1 MKKKI
6 IIAFLF
12 LFLLFLV
19 GILTTLHIID
29 KTTVNLTSLLSLH
42 KVEVIRQDLVINVQ
56 TVQAN
61 LYTTGTSFGK
71 ELDTIVD
78 NVLTLRSRA
87 QTCTECHHADPA
99 VEKEI
104 LNLLELTEQYKDA
117 LSYFIT
123 STADP
128 ERVRRLQIFAAE
140 IGDRIIDKSLWMT
153 MTANDTLHQKT
164 TAAMV
169 EVAASRKIL
178 TLTLVFAFFVSVL
191 ISLYFLSS
199 ITGPIAQ
206 LLQATR
212 KIRSGKL
219 QYRIEEKLHDEFG
232 HLAASFNEMAE
243 ALAHGQQILQENEA
257 RFRLLMDSIDA
268 LVYVADMET
277 YEVLFINEFGI
288 KEFGDITGRICWQN
302 LQKGQSG
309 PCSFCTNRYLLDEKG
324 RPVGIYTWESRN
336 TVTGQWYYIRDRAI
350 EWVDGRIV
358 RLQIATDI
366 SERKLAEIGLA
377 EETERLAVT
386 LRSIGDGVITTDTGG
401 RVVLINQ
408 VAEGL
413 TGWSSDEATGRPLVE
428 VFSIIH
434 EVTRKPCE
442 NPVEKVLAAG
452 KIVEMANHTVLIAK
466 NGQERSIADSGA
478 PIKDKD
484 GRILGVVLV
493 FRDITAELRTE
504 QELAKVKK
512 MESIGVLAG
521 GLAHDFNNILA
532 AILGNIELSLLDA
545 GLPLKTRQTL
555 QEAVKATQRARGLT
569 SQLLTFA
576 KGGDPIKESA
586 SLVEVIRDS
595 ADFVLRGS
603 KSACR
608 YLFADD
614 LWLVDIDRGQISQVV
629 QNLILN
635 ASQAMPVGGVIEV
648 SCENLASEDSASV
661 GLPKKGDYVM
671 MKIKDNGIGIP
682 EDLLDKIFDPYFST
696 KQQGSGL
703 GLAISHSIVNKHDGH
718 IMVQSTPGIGTVF
731 TVYLPASGQGSVPA
745 APAEEAAGRTKNA
758 RILIMDDE
766 AMIRDVTKALLSKM
780 GHEVLLAEEGAG
792 AVRIYQEAMAGK
804 TPIDLVIMDLTIPGG
819 MGGKEAVQKILA
831 LDPLAKVIV
840 SSGYSHDPI
849 MANFNDYGFCSA
861 LAKPFAFSELSKIVN
876 QFLMDS

>member
-29 KTTVNLTSLLSLH
+29 RTTTNLTSLLSLH

-61 LYTTGTSFGK
+61 LYTTGTAFGK
-71 ELDTIVD
+71 ELDIIVD
-78 NVLTLRSRA
+78 NVLTLRDRA
-87 QTCTECHHADPA
+87 QTCTDCHHADPA

-104 LNLLELTEQYKDA
+104 LLLLELTEQYKEA

-128 ERVRRLQIFAAE
+128 ERVRRLQIFTAE

-153 MTANDTLHQKT
+153 MTANNALHQKT
-164 TAAMV
+164 TAAMA

-178 TLTLVFAFFVSVL
+178 TATLVFAFFVSVL
-191 ISLYFLSS
+191 ISLYFLKS
-199 ITGPIAQ
+199 ITGPVAQ

-212 KIRSGKL
+212 KIKSGKL
-219 QYRIEEKLHDEFG
+219 QYRIEEKLNDEFG
-232 HLAASFNEMAE
+232 YLAASFNEMAE
-243 ALAHGQQILQENEA
+243 ALAHGQQTLQENEA

-268 LVYVADMET
+268 LVYVADMDT
-277 YEVLFINEFGI
+277 YEILFINEFGI
-288 KEFGDITGRICWQN
+288 KEFGDITGGICWQT
-302 LQKGQSG
+302 LQKGQNG
-309 PCSFCTNRYLLDEKG
+309 PCPFCTNRYLLDDDG
-324 RPVGIYTWESRN
+324 QPAGIYTWESQN

-366 SERKLAEIGLA
+366 SERKLAEVGLA

-408 VAEGL
+408 VAEAL
-413 TGWSSDEATGRPLVE
+413 TGWSSDEATGRPLTE

-434 EVTRKPCE
+434 EGTRNPCE
-442 NPVEKVLAAG
+442 NPVDKVLAAG
-452 KIVEMANHTVLIAK
+452 QIVEMAKHTALITK
-466 NGQERSIADSGA
+466 SGQERSIADSGA
-478 PIKDKD
+478 PIKGKD

-504 QELAKVKK
+504 QELSKVKK

-532 AILGNIELSLLDA
+532 AILGNIELSLLDD
-545 GLPLKTRQTL
+545 GLPKKIRQSL

-569 SQLLTFA
+569 GQLLTFA
-576 KGGDPIKESA
+576 KGGEPIKETA
-586 SLVEVIRDS
+586 SLAEVIRDS

-603 KSACR
+603 KTACR

-635 ASQAMPVGGVIEV
+635 GSQAMPVGGIIEV
-648 SCENLASEDSASV
+648 SCENLGSEDSAAV
-661 GLPKKGDYVM
+661 GLPQKGDYVM
-671 MKIKDNGIGIP
+671 MKIKDNGVGIP
-682 EDLLDKIFDPYFST
+682 GDHLDKIFDPYFST

-703 GLAISHSIVNKHDGH
+703 GLAISHSIVNKHDGR
-718 IMVQSTPGIGTVF
+718 ITVQSTPGAGTVF
-731 TVYLPASGQGSVPA
+731 TVYLPASGHGSVSVG
-745 APAEEAAGRTKNA
+745 PAEEVACRTEKA
-758 RILIMDDE
+758 RILVMDDE

-780 GHEVLLAEEGAG
+780 DHDVLLAEDGAE
-792 AVRIYQEAMAGK
+792 AVRIYQEAMAGN
-804 TPIDLVIMDLTIPGG
+804 TPVDLVIMDLTIPGG

-849 MANFNDYGFCSA
+849 MANYKEYGFCAA
-861 LAKPFAFSELSKIVN
+861 LAKPFALYELRKIIN
-876 QFLMDS
+876 QFVIES